1 MGDGAS
7 DMGSGYADPASERAA
22 PAECNIIRYKN
33 PKPGCDRLACSA
45 GVVEAVAL
53 EWEWRGAAG
62 KTLQADAFGR
72 LAFPV

>member
-1 MGDGAS
+1 MRQVGVFG
-7 DMGSGYADPASERAA
+7 
-22 PAECNIIRYKN
+22 
-33 PKPGCDRLACSA
+33 